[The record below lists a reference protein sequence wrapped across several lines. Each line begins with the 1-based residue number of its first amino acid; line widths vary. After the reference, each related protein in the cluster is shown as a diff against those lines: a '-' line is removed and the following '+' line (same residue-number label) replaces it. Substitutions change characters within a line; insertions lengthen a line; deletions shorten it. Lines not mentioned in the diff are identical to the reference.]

1 MNYGLKL
8 TLKRTFIILATKETN
23 QQEALSRYIPRST
36 EFLLLCALGE
46 KHDYC
51 YIFHNFAYCMSD
63 YMNKSMSAS
72 YCFNIWNKRKEL
84 DWLSLRTWILILSA
98 SDRNPIEDMTDN
110 PTFDC
115 VETGCSF

>member
-51 YIFHNFAYCMSD
+51 YFS
-63 YMNKSMSAS
+63 
-72 YCFNIWNKRKEL
+72 
-84 DWLSLRTWILILSA
+84 
-98 SDRNPIEDMTDN
+98 
-110 PTFDC
+110 
-115 VETGCSF
+115 